1 MALAGGRYTI
11 VNPAVA
17 GGVSEYFAMHVK
29 GMEMGGY
36 DPRASKGMAT
46 NYACG
51 PRGGCHHAGGRT
63 VGEEVQKNN
72 RFEEKGKG
80 IVTKMQRERRAL
92 CDSAIICT
100 FQVIPDETVARL
112 LSAALGQ
119 DYDFESL
126 LKVGER
132 ISNLERLY
140 NIREG
145 ISPKDDTLPGRLLKE
160 SLPQGPAKGHAIEDF
175 DAMLQEFYEECEWDP
190 EDGKPSLNK
199 IKELGLDSFISL

>member
-1 MALAGGRYTI
+1 MKLFAETLGVRSVTVSSNSGRIGVSDGTEGGVPLYSQYDMRWRPFLIALGIMALAGGRYTI

-80 IVTKMQRERRAL
+80 IVTKMQREPT
-92 CDSAIICT
+92 CT
-100 FQVIPDETVARL
+100 L
-112 LSAALGQ
+112 
-119 DYDFESL
+119 
-126 LKVGER
+126 
-132 ISNLERLY
+132 
-140 NIREG
+140 
-145 ISPKDDTLPGRLLKE
+145 
-160 SLPQGPAKGHAIEDF
+160 
-175 DAMLQEFYEECEWDP
+175 
-190 EDGKPSLNK
+190 
-199 IKELGLDSFISL
+199 